1 MEWVIPALAL
11 VILCLGVWV
20 HHQLSGLRRAVEP
33 AWIDLDTA
41 LRRRHD
47 QVSPLIQ
54 LLRGQLRGKAKGLD
68 AATQARKMATESQ
81 LSPESTAK
89 AEQALTRAIEPLLA
103 LAEGNAEAAAD
114 PRFRRMVTALAVAQG
129 EIETATAAFNLAVLR
144 YDAAKR
150 RGFNLVVA
158 KLLNFADIELFA
170 ANKAERE
177 LLEANFS
184 KGSWN
189 HA

>member
-11 VILCLGVWV
+11 VILCLGVWA
-20 HHQLSGLRRAVEP
+20 HRQLSGLRRAVEP
-33 AWIDLDTA
+33 AWIELDAA

-47 QVSPLIQ
+47 QFSPLIQ
-54 LLRGQLRGKAKGLD
+54 LLRGQLRGKTKGLD
-68 AATQARKMATESQ
+68 AATQARKMATESG

-103 LAEGNAEAAAD
+103 LAEGNAEFAAD
-114 PRFRRMVTALAVAQG
+114 PRFRRMVAALADAQG
-129 EIETATAAFNLAVLR
+129 DIETAAAAFNLAVLR

-150 RGFNLVVA
+150 RGLNLVVA
-158 KLLNFADIELFA
+158 KLLNFTDIEFFA
-170 ANKAERE
+170 ATKAERE
-177 LLEANFS
+177 ALEAALG

>member
-11 VILCLGVWV
+11 GILCLGFWV
-20 HHQLSGLRRAVEP
+20 HRQLSGLRRAVEA
-33 AWIDLDTA
+33 AWIDLDAA

-54 LLRGQLRGKAKGLD
+54 LLRGQLRGETKGLD
-68 AATQARKMATESQ
+68 AATQARKMATESG

-103 LAEGNAEAAAD
+103 LAEGSAESAAD
-114 PRFRRMVTALAVAQG
+114 PRFRRMVTALADAQA
-129 EIETATAAFNLAVLR
+129 EIETASTAFNLAVLR

-158 KLLNFADIELFA
+158 KLLNFADIELFVA
-170 ANKAERE
+170 TKAERE
-177 LLEANFS
+177 ALEASFG